1 MLALLTTSIPLSMM
15 LTSTLIAIDA
25 DGELVSDPLPKIL
38 ENATSVHVL
47 AFSSL
52 GDLLIV
58 ESEGKFS
65 INTWDRVHTKA
76 KQICRGSEA
85 GQDDLGGEAEEDE
98 DEEMNVDMDT
108 DKNAHGVPCKERTL
122 RGIVQEQAKGARRWR
137 QS

>member
-15 LTSTLIAIDA
+15 LTSTLIVADA
-25 DGELVSDPLPKIL
+25 EGELVSDPPPTLL
-38 ENATSVHVL
+38 ANATSVHVL

-58 ESEGKFS
+58 ESEGNFN

-76 KQICRGSEA
+76 QQICRGSEV
-85 GQDDLGGEAEEDE
+85 GQDDSEEEAEEDE
-98 DEEMNVDMDT
+98 DEDMDVDVDT
-108 DKNAHGVPCKERTL
+108 DKNARGRPSKERLL